1 MVTYSLKHSNG
12 QTYTIEGPEGKTQQE
27 VIDAIMK
34 QINSEQSTFGLRD
47 PVTVPESSKQSV
59 SEAIN
64 QTREIL
70 SGETNT
76 IDYLDEREQARSLLE
91 ENDTTYDLLR
101 DNEEVRQ
108 ASMRFLYDRLG
119 MENVHPDDAVDEMIE
134 HFRRFN
140 VNEVRA
146 AGDFQYVSAL
156 NADNKM
162 DKLKDYRL
170 VRTAFKALPE
180 LWQEGSAPGATMD
193 YIKGIL
199 TAPSTYA
206 GILIPVKGKVAG
218 QAVTKASALGVASI
232 LNAMKPTSI
241 IAAASA
247 NPIKTTI
254 AVEGLSG
261 LAQDVA
267 AQNTDIEAQLQDDYS
282 IGQNVGAFVL
292 SAAPA
297 GALTYFGKGRAVAYI
312 ERNTGDIVETSQKAI
327 LDRIGKASNE
337 TDKLFTGK
345 FKKENINVAS
355 QISNALVKSNPNL
368 APLNQTL
375 VTKGLTTLKGITG
388 DKNLYKNA
396 DVIEPLGLKMDVN
409 SLKFRNLTGA
419 LTEILTKGGRK
430 FDPNVRI
437 TEQLADVLRK
447 DIDKDE
453 VSSYLGNFLQK
464 YNLTTDDV
472 ANVFMAEVSEAGR
485 ALQMVGQSKKDIT
498 KFISSLEDVASYDLF
513 GFDKK
518 AVENIKK
525 ANKTASN
532 TVRNKVTEAGIFR
545 QLDQARLAFMTSQVA
560 TTVRNTV
567 SGYTRVG
574 FDVLTRSIEKTVQN
588 VTGTAPTGPNDDIF
602 AIAYGLANR
611 KESQAVKELFES
623 GFAGEASKL
632 FRALIDV
639 EDVTNGRL
647 SRLHGVSRQLNAL
660 NTLSDNMFK
669 QAALTGELKRK
680 LNVMASK
687 ALDSSTKIK
696 TGKDA
701 GKLTVEGLGNI
712 KFANAQELTEHFD
725 LIKIMSEGRFN
736 QVFGT
741 SKEGQ
746 EALKDA
752 VQRSLDF
759 TYQRTFNN
767 DLARLFSKV
776 VHAVPFVGTNAVPFP
791 RFMMNAMKFTYDHS
805 PLNHAMYKEAYQ
817 AFLDPAPKEI
827 GQRYENIA
835 KGTLGY
841 GLLMAA
847 TAFRMSEFA
856 GDEWYTGKTSSG
868 QRYDLRPMFPAAP
881 YLFVGD
887 MFARYLKG
895 DPIRFDNKKTV
906 LTAAQTFTGSNLRTG
921 FGVVGLENLI
931 NKTMEADADNT
942 RELETLATEF
952 VSNIITTF
960 TIPATILQDTYNTFL
975 APDDER
981 ILRDTNSKDM
991 FTLGVNR
998 ILSRIPANYA
1008 IEKYLEKTLGKD
1020 VYTAPQPLV
1029 SPTTQEK
1036 IRRKNPITRQ
1046 LAGVLFR
1053 EKLTVVEE
1061 ELERLRISRFQ
1072 VYPRTRDPEV
1082 DAIVA
1087 FHMQRYMAEDIANY
1101 IENSKIYN
1109 DINIGKS
1116 KILLDA
1122 GLSKSKIQKEL
1133 LLDKITRFRT
1143 VAKEEAK
1150 AWSIGSSDSY
1160 PMEREAFRKQ
1170 PETIRALAQELYH
1183 RKFGEPSENRGYN
1196 YKALEFLTEQ
1206 ARKMTGMIQ
1215 ER

>member
-1 MVTYSLKHSNG
+1 M
-12 QTYTIEGPEGKTQQE
+12 
-27 VIDAIMK
+27 
-34 QINSEQSTFGLRD
+34 
-47 PVTVPESSKQSV
+47 
-59 SEAIN
+59 
-64 QTREIL
+64 
-70 SGETNT
+70 
-76 IDYLDEREQARSLLE
+76 
-91 ENDTTYDLLR
+91 
-101 DNEEVRQ
+101 
-108 ASMRFLYDRLG
+108 
-119 MENVHPDDAVDEMIE
+119 
-134 HFRRFN
+134 
-140 VNEVRA
+140 
-146 AGDFQYVSAL
+146 
-156 NADNKM
+156 
-162 DKLKDYRL
+162 
-170 VRTAFKALPE
+170 
-180 LWQEGSAPGATMD
+180 
-193 YIKGIL
+193 
-199 TAPSTYA
+199 
-206 GILIPVKGKVAG
+206 
-218 QAVTKASALGVASI
+218 
-232 LNAMKPTSI
+232 
-241 IAAASA
+241 
-247 NPIKTTI
+247 
-254 AVEGLSG
+254 
-261 LAQDVA
+261 
-267 AQNTDIEAQLQDDYS
+267 
-282 IGQNVGAFVL
+282 
-292 SAAPA
+292 
-297 GALTYFGKGRAVAYI
+297 
-312 ERNTGDIVETSQKAI
+312 
-327 LDRIGKASNE
+327 
-337 TDKLFTGK
+337 
-345 FKKENINVAS
+345 
-355 QISNALVKSNPNL
+355 
-368 APLNQTL
+368 PL
-375 VTKGLTTLKGITG
+375 
-388 DKNLYKNA
+388 
-396 DVIEPLGLKMDVN
+396 
-409 SLKFRNLTGA
+409 
-419 LTEILTKGGRK
+419 
-430 FDPNVRI
+430 
-437 TEQLADVLRK
+437 
-447 DIDKDE
+447 
-453 VSSYLGNFLQK
+453 
-464 YNLTTDDV
+464 
-472 ANVFMAEVSEAGR
+472 
-485 ALQMVGQSKKDIT
+485 
-498 KFISSLEDVASYDLF
+498 
-513 GFDKK
+513 
-518 AVENIKK
+518 
-525 ANKTASN
+525 
-532 TVRNKVTEAGIFR
+532 
-545 QLDQARLAFMTSQVA
+545 SQVA

-574 FDVLTRSIEKTVQN
+574 FDVLTRSIEKTVQG

-856 GDEWYTGKTSSG
+856 GDEWYTGKTPSG
-868 QRYDLRPMFPAAP
+868 ERYDLRPMFPAAP
-881 YLFVGD
+881 YLLIGD
-887 MFARYLKG
+887 MFARYMKG
-895 DPIRFDNKKTV
+895 DPILFDKTGKTLQTV
-906 LTAAQTFTGSNLRTG
+906 FQTFTGSNLRTG

-942 RELETLATEF
+942 QELETLATEF
-952 VSNIITTF
+952 VANILSTF

-975 APDDER
+975 SPDDER

-998 ILSRIPANYA
+998 VLSRIPANYA

-1020 VYTAPQPLV
+1020 IYTAPQPLV
-1029 SPTTQEK
+1029 SPTTEEK
-1036 IRRKNPITRQ
+1036 IRRKTPITRQ

-1053 EKLTVVEE
+1053 EKLNEVEE
-1061 ELERLRISRFQ
+1061 ELERLRISKFQ
-1072 VYPRTRDPEV
+1072 VYPRTKDPEV
-1082 DAIVA
+1082 DAVVS
-1087 FHMQRYMAEDIANY
+1087 FHMQRYMTDEIANY
-1101 IENSKIYN
+1101 IKNSKTYN
-1109 DINIGKS
+1109 DIDVGES

-1122 GLSKSKIQKEL
+1122 GISKSKIQKDL
-1133 LLDKITRFRT
+1133 LLNEIEYYRNE
-1143 VAKEEAK
+1143 AKKAAK
-1150 AWSIGSSDSY
+1150 AWSINSSDSY
-1160 PMEREAFRKQ
+1160 PMEREAFRRQ

-1183 RKFGEPSENRGYN
+1183 RKLGEPSNTRGYN
-1196 YKALEFLTEQ
+1196 YKILEFLTGQ
-1206 ARKMTGMIQ
+1206 AKKMTGMMQ